1 MEICLWRLTRKSSQ
15 DQNPESVRKAG
26 LGTNCTM
33 MPLCQRPQII
43 LQKVVMAGAWC
54 KEDRSSNSS
63 TLYWIA
69 QGKEVYIWA
78 RKLPL
83 AKGNPLMWSQLWAVG
98 CQHTQQM
105 SVLILMGVSW
115 WPRTASLTP
124 SLTLLICRGLPVP
137 PHITQYVPCVELLHY
152 L

>member
-1 MEICLWRLTRKSSQ
+1 MEICLCRLTRKSSQ
-15 DQNPESVRKAG
+15 DQNSESVRKAG
-26 LGTNCTM
+26 LV
-33 MPLCQRPQII
+33 QIAQWCHCVRG
-43 LQKVVMAGAWC
+43 LSSTESCNGGAWC

-69 QGKEVYIWA
+69 SGKEVYIWP

-83 AKGNPLMWSQLWAVG
+83 AKGNPLMWSQPWAVG
-98 CQHTQQM
+98 CQHIQQM
-105 SVLILMGVSW
+105 SILILMGVSW

-137 PHITQYVPCVELLHY
+137 PHITRYVPCVGLLHY